1 MDTIQEI
8 VILILFYPSE
18 EDKSGNS
25 FYFNGIQ
32 FWNSLPKHV
41 KMVNNFSHFKSAAD
55 GGGNVHLSGQLA
67 ECAMK
72 FGEQVDKRA
81 LVGIVTGHGNK
92 RGVACV
98 SN

>member
-41 KMVNNFSHFKSAAD
+41 KMVNNFSHFKS
-55 GGGNVHLSGQLA
+55 VLKQYLKHESLQ
-67 ECAMK
+67 
-72 FGEQVDKRA
+72 EQ
-81 LVGIVTGHGNK
+81 
-92 RGVACV
+92 
-98 SN
+98 